1 MEIVS
6 ARQFRANQTAV
17 LKKAKDGESVLI
29 SSRVGM
35 FKITPVT
42 EDDTLTTRIS
52 RGLEEVKMI
61 MDGKLPKRSVEDM
74 LDGL

>member
-35 FKITPVT
+35 FKITPVK

-61 MDGKLPKRSVEDM
+61 MDGKLPRRSVEDM